1 MQLKGTAMS
10 SSIHESASIGSN
22 TRYGEFCVIGA
33 NVRIGSDCA
42 IGNHV
47 VIHADTVVGDNVRI
61 DDHAVLGKTPM
72 RSAAIAIPQ
81 GENLSPLILA
91 DRVLVGTGATLYR
104 GAQIGTDCLVADYAS
119 VREESTVGES
129 TIIGRGTV
137 IENRVTVGSRC
148 KVETGVFIS
157 AFSSI
162 GNDCFIAPHVSA
174 TNDNYLGRT
183 EERKKHFKGITI
195 ENGGRIGAN
204 AILLPGLTVETE
216 GVAAAGAVV
225 TRNIPAKKIVAGI
238 PARPLRDVP
247 SDQLLEN
254 Q

>member
-1 MQLKGTAMS
+1 MTS
-10 SSIHESASIGSN
+10 TIHESVSLGPESRI
-22 TRYGEFCVIGA
+22 GEFCVISA
-33 NVRIGSDCA
+33 NVRIGKNCI

-47 VIHADTVVGDNVRI
+47 VIHEDTIIGDHVRV

-81 GENLSPLILA
+81 GENLYPLKIA
-91 DRVLVGTGATLYR
+91 DRALIGTGATLYR
-104 GAQIGTDCLVADYAS
+104 GAEIGSDCLIADYGS
-119 VREESTVGES
+119 VREESSVGER

-157 AFSSI
+157 AYSRI
-162 GNDCFIAPHVSA
+162 GDDCFIAPHVSA
-174 TNDNYLGRT
+174 TNDNCLGRT

-204 AILLPGLTVETE
+204 AILLPGLTVEAD

-225 TRNIPAKKIVAGI
+225 TRNIPARKIVAGI

-247 SDQLLEN
+247 SEQLLEN